1 MSMRVYEFA
10 KQYGL
15 STKKALELL
24 HEGGFEIGSHMS
36 VLDAAAID
44 FLEKKIVTSSPSPI
58 TKRTDSP
65 VAESK
70 QVHSSRKEFREADV
84 SAKSSSDQS
93 YSNKSNPG
101 TRPTSGA
108 TAQVTKPTGLV
119 AGPLMVAEVAEKIDK
134 PVTEII
140 MTLLK
145 WGSAFTKN
153 QVVPEE
159 LVVRLAQ
166 QFGVPV
172 VEVEKKSEAL
182 LDKTLAGGE
191 LVQGRLPVVVVVG
204 HVDHGKTTLLDYIR
218 KTRVASREKGGIT
231 QHLGAY
237 EAVTDHGSIV
247 FLDTPGHEA
256 FSKIRVRGVKVADL
270 AILVVAADDGVMPQT
285 IEAIKHI
292 KSMEVPVIVAINKID
307 KADPSRIE
315 VVKREV
321 SQYGLLPEEWG
332 GDVVCMPISAKL
344 GKGVDELL
352 EMILLQSQ
360 IMELKAETAGRAQGY
375 VLEAR
380 LEKGR
385 GIVATIICQRG
396 VLRIGDYFKAGNTV
410 GKVTSL
416 LDSHGKRQ
424 HLVSPSIPALV
435 AGFEELPE
443 PGDLFEVIDKE
454 AYKKIRLSLEA
465 RKSLA
470 PRSSMAKDSF
480 NILIKTDSNSSKEAL
495 VGSIEKLSKKLDRGY
510 HIIHSGVG
518 SISESDVTLAYNTGS
533 KIIGLH
539 IKPEASAAQ
548 LALRL
553 GVEIKLFDIIYK
565 LLESLEERS
574 EKAKPIKMV
583 RKKIGEATVLKVFD
597 IKNLGVI
604 AGSYVKDGRFSKEG
618 TVVIYRGNRK
628 VGEGAINS
636 LQRDRKQVKEV
647 HTGYECA
654 FLVEGFDTWQPDDRV
669 ECYLEVPE
677 TLK

>member
-1 MSMRVYEFA
+1 
-10 KQYGL
+10 
-15 STKKALELL
+15 
-24 HEGGFEIGSHMS
+24 
-36 VLDAAAID
+36 
-44 FLEKKIVTSSPSPI
+44 
-58 TKRTDSP
+58 
-65 VAESK
+65 
-70 QVHSSRKEFREADV
+70 
-84 SAKSSSDQS
+84 
-93 YSNKSNPG
+93 
-101 TRPTSGA
+101 
-108 TAQVTKPTGLV
+108 
-119 AGPLMVAEVAEKIDK
+119 MVAEVAEKIDK

>member
-1 MSMRVYEFA
+1 MRVYEFA
-10 KQYGL
+10 KQHGL
-15 STKKALELL
+15 STKEALELL
-24 HEGGFEIGSHMS
+24 HDGGFEIGSHMA

-44 FLEKKIVTSSPSPI
+44 FLEKKIVKPSSAPI

-70 QVHSSRKEFREADV
+70 QVHSKHKESRGADV
-84 SAKSSSDQS
+84 PVERPSMQS
-93 YSNKSNPG
+93 RSNRSTQENHSTHDAVIKTTQP
-101 TRPTSGA
+101 A
-108 TAQVTKPTGLV
+108 GLV
-119 AGPLMVAEVAEKIDK
+119 AESMMVSEVAEKLGK

-145 WGSAFTKN
+145 WGSVFTKN
-153 QVVPEE
+153 QVIPEE
-159 LVVRLAQ
+159 LVVRIAQ
-166 QFGVPV
+166 HFGVPV
-172 VEVEKKSEAL
+172 GEVEKKSEVL
-182 LDKTLAGGE
+182 LDKTVDGGE

-218 KTRVASREKGGIT
+218 KTRVAAREKGGIT

-237 EAVTDHGSIV
+237 EAVTDHGNIV

-292 KSMEVPVIVAINKID
+292 KSMGVPVIVAINKID

-321 SQYGLLPEEWG
+321 SQHGLLPEEWG

-360 IMELKAETAGRAQGY
+360 IMELKAETAGQAQGY

-396 VLRIGDYFKAGNTV
+396 ILRVGDYFKAGNTV

-424 HLVSPSIPALV
+424 HAVNPSIPVLV

-454 AYKKIRLSLEA
+454 AYKKARLSLEA

-470 PRSSMAKDSF
+470 PRSSTAKDSF

-495 VGSIEKLSKKLDRGY
+495 IGSIEKLSKKLDRGY
-510 HIIHSGVG
+510 HVINSGVG
-518 SISESDVTLAYNTGS
+518 SISESDVMLAYNTSS
-533 KIIGLH
+533 KIVGLH

-574 EKAKPIKMV
+574 EKAKPTKMV

-604 AGSYVKDGRFSKEG
+604 AGSYVKDGRFSKDG

-628 VGEGAINS
+628 VGEGAISS

-654 FLVEGFDTWQPDDRV
+654 FLIAGFDAWQPDDRV

-677 TLK
+677 TSK